1 MTTPHTYGTKALVAV
16 SAVLHFLVD
25 GLCVCCLYQVVRPA
39 VWVDIVPVFLTYNIL
54 AFLSQPLTGWV
65 ADVLH
70 NRHWLLVASVSLLS
84 LAVFLSG
91 VQEFWSSGVQEC
103 GRSGVQECG
112 SAGVQ
117 EVGSSGVVGLF
128 VVAAL
133 LGVGNS
139 LFHVWGG
146 KVVAVATGNDIRALG
161 VFVST
166 GAFGLTV
173 GMVFASWWLLFVMLL
188 SIALLVGV
196 QEYRS
201 VGVQE
206 CRSSCVPAVASD
218 QRSSAEVQECRSAG
232 VCVGIIVALMAFVM
246 LRSLVGETFSSG
258 VLESWSSG
266 VLLLVGFVA
275 MLGKMAG
282 GWIAR
287 GMGSVRAFV
296 FLIVIVAGCYLG
308 VQEFG
313 SSGVQEFGSPG
324 VWFLAGLLL
333 VNCTM
338 PITLYWANVVM
349 RGREGLAFGLLAAA
363 LMPGYVLANI

>member
-1 MTTPHTYGTKALVAV
+1 MTSHIHGTKALVAV

-84 LAVFLSG
+84 LGVMVAVSG
-91 VQEFWSSGVQEC
+91 
-103 GRSGVQECG
+103 
-112 SAGVQ
+112 A
-117 EVGSSGVVGLF
+117 VGLF
-128 VVAAL
+128 AVATL

-146 KVVAVATGNDIRALG
+146 KEVAVVTGNDIRALG

-173 GMVFASWWLLFVMLL
+173 GMVFASWWLLFAMLL
-188 SIALLVGV
+188 SIALLALLVGV
-196 QEYRS
+196 QEFRS
-201 VGVQE
+201 VGVQK
-206 CRSSCVPAVASD
+206 CG
-218 QRSSAEVQECRSAG
+218 SAGVREFLRPCGSKRPEVERRSAG

-246 LRSLVGETFSSG
+246 LRSWVGETFSSG
-258 VLESWSSG
+258 VLESWSSGVLESGVLESEVLESEVLESWSSG

-313 SSGVQEFGSPG
+313 SPR

-349 RGREGLAFGLLAAA
+349 PGREGLAFGLLAAA